1 MKKIILIRYGEV
13 LLKGLNRPFFE
24 RKLVK
29 NIKFALKGFNK
40 TRIEKMRGR
49 IFVKPVNTDFD
60 FDGAV
65 KELCKVF
72 GIVSVSPVFKIQS
85 DFNDIKDNVVT
96 MISDILKNK
105 NHKTFK
111 VETKRGDKNFPL
123 NSQEINAELGE
134 HILNSFPQLSVDIH
148 NPSLMIYVEVRE
160 NTYIYSEVIKAY
172 GGLPVGT
179 NGKSLLLI
187 SGGIDSPVAGWMM
200 LKRGVEISAVHFYS
214 YPYTDE
220 RSKDKVLKLVK
231 ILAEYGGRI
240 KLYIVP
246 FTEIQINIRDNCP
259 DDERIIIMRRCMMKI
274 SEIIAKKDDA
284 YALITGESMGQ
295 VASQTIQSL
304 AVTNESVG
312 IPVFRPLIGFDK
324 NEVIEIARKINT
336 FETSILPYE
345 DCCTAFVP
353 KHPETKPVLSDILMS
368 ENKLDI
374 DGLIKN
380 AVDNTELI
388 NVNK

>member
-1 MKKIILIRYGEV
+1 LKKIILIRYGEV

>member
-1 MKKIILIRYGEV
+1 LKKIILIRYGEV

-246 FTEIQINIRDNCP
+246 FTDIQINIRDNCP

>member
-1 MKKIILIRYGEV
+1 LKKIILIRYGEI

-29 NIKFALKGFNK
+29 NIKFALKDFNK
-40 TRIEKMRGR
+40 TRIEKLRGR
-49 IFVKPVNTDFD
+49 IFVEPINTEFD
-60 FDGAV
+60 FDGAI
-65 KELCKVF
+65 KGLCKVF
-72 GIVSVSPVFKIQS
+72 GVVSISPVFKISS
-85 DFNDIKDNVVT
+85 DFEKIKDSVI
-96 MISDILKNK
+96 MMFSDILKNED
-105 NHKTFK
+105 HKTFK
-111 VETKRGDKNFPL
+111 VETKRGDKKFPL

-134 HILNSFPQLSVDIH
+134 YILKSIPKLSVDVH
-148 NPSLMIYVEVRE
+148 NPSIKIYVEVRE
-160 NTYIYSEVIKAY
+160 NTYIYSEIIKAY

-179 NGKSLLLI
+179 NGKAVLLI
-187 SGGIDSPVAGWMM
+187 SGGIDSPAAGWMM
-200 LKRGVEISAVHFYS
+200 LKRGVEIAAVHFYS

-220 RSKDKVLKLVK
+220 RSKDKVIKLVK
-231 ILAEYGGRI
+231 ILADYCGKI

-246 FTEIQINIRDNCP
+246 FTDIQIKIRDNCP
-259 DDERIIIMRRCMMKI
+259 EDKRIIIMRRYMMKI
-274 SEIIAKKDDA
+274 SETVAKMENA

-312 IPVFRPLIGFDK
+312 LPVFRPLIGFDK

-374 DGLIKN
+374 EKLIKD
-380 AVDNTELI
+380 AVENIEII
-388 NVNK
+388 NVEK